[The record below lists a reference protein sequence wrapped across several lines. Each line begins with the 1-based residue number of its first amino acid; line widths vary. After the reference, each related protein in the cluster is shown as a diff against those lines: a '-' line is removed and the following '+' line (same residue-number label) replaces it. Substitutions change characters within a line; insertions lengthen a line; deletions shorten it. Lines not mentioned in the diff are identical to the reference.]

1 MQGFTMQNQLTG
13 RRLPGTNS
21 LPIPAVTLLVYTL
34 LGCIVVR
41 ITILVKST
49 GITTPVAYTSTI
61 SYDATALGGFTQ
73 QADTV
78 CA

>member
-13 RRLPGTNS
+13 RRLPGTNPP
-21 LPIPAVTLLVYTL
+21 PIPAVTLLIYTL

-41 ITILVKST
+41 ITILVKSN
-49 GITTPVAYTSTI
+49 GITAPATYTSTT
-61 SYDATALGGFTQ
+61 SYDANALRGFTQ
-73 QADTV
+73 QADAV